1 MSETED
7 LYNKLQQQKD
17 DLDKINNLLKQID
30 EMRQRQQPPHS
41 TSVTIDGTTEE
52 QLKKMKAFLMKTRC
66 EMYSLAEGIKSL
78 NARIDFLEGYLNKQF
93 KTFEKQVN
101 EIISFCNGLTIV
113 GYEDEDGNIVDY
125 PKEESDDEIDED
137 L

>member
-1 MSETED
+1 
-7 LYNKLQQQKD
+7 
-17 DLDKINNLLKQID
+17 
-30 EMRQRQQPPHS
+30 
-41 TSVTIDGTTEE
+41 
-52 QLKKMKAFLMKTRC
+52 MKAFLMKTRC

-125 PKEESDDEIDED
+125 PEEESDDEIDED

>member
-1 MSETED
+1 
-7 LYNKLQQQKD
+7 
-17 DLDKINNLLKQID
+17 
-30 EMRQRQQPPHS
+30 
-41 TSVTIDGTTEE
+41 
-52 QLKKMKAFLMKTRC
+52 MKAFLMKTRC
-66 EMYSLAEGIKSL
+66 EMYSLAEKIKSL

-137 L
+137 STDNFYGQTFGDIIRRYNDKNRDSRQRNDRDRACCAGL